1 MCRPG
6 AEAQDGF
13 FGLCIQQVQSGGL
26 TRADS
31 LVLSSAF
38 GHPAQVL
45 FFECPLGSPDVNRE
59 AVGFNGLAHRLVAK
73 DGILL
78 DGEKVLT

>member
-1 MCRPG
+1 
-6 AEAQDGF
+6 
-13 FGLCIQQVQSGGL
+13 
-26 TRADS
+26 
-31 LVLSSAF
+31 LSSAF
-38 GHPAQVL
+38 GQPAQVL

-78 DGEKVLT
+78 DGEKGVLT